1 MIQRFK
7 MQSDCE
13 ILKDCID
20 KQAWELET
28 LQLELMQQKT
38 DFEQS
43 RIVDCS
49 YHHNKIEQMRNE
61 YVNLERT
68 STTLLASLST
78 DLEESMKSEAE
89 LE

>member
-1 MIQRFK
+1 
-7 MQSDCE
+7 MQSNCE
-13 ILKDCID
+13 ILKDRID

-43 RIVDCS
+43 RIVDYS
-49 YHHNKIEQMRNE
+49 YYRNEIEQMRNE
-61 YVNLERT
+61 YVNLERS

-78 DLEESMKSEAE
+78 DLEESMKLEAE